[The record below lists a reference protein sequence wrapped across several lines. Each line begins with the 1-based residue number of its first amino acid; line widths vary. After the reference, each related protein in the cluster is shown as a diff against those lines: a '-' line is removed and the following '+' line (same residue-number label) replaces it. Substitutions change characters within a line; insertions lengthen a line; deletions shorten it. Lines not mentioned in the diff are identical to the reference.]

1 MAQNIEVTTDS
12 SPANWDEVKRL
23 LGETYIENW
32 RDIVAIIDDPAIA
45 AADKNNAI
53 RAKYPVEYDFML
65 TTWYPKLRVTEI
77 SVEGAPK
84 RKSVDEAK
92 NLMQSEPSQLSLE
105 DIYMVAMTY
114 EKGSKDWNEII
125 LFAVERFPL
134 SPEARVNAANVA
146 MANGDYEL
154 ASVYLQSVP
163 SDMPQAINSRGILA
177 MSQGNYS
184 EAMTLFKQAER
195 DGVSEASYNISLLNE
210 LIGAKAQ

>member
-1 MAQNIEVTTDS
+1 
-12 SPANWDEVKRL
+12 
-23 LGETYIENW
+23 
-32 RDIVAIIDDPAIA
+32 
-45 AADKNNAI
+45 
-53 RAKYPVEYDFML
+53 
-65 TTWYPKLRVTEI
+65 
-77 SVEGAPK
+77 
-84 RKSVDEAK
+84 
-92 NLMQSEPSQLSLE
+92 
-105 DIYMVAMTY
+105 MTY
-114 EKGSKDWNEII
+114 DKGSKDWNEII

-154 ASVYLQSVP
+154 ASVYLQGVP